1 MKTGKVKFFNENK
14 GFGFIIED
22 DSKQEIFVHHSGLI
36 DKVRENDLVEYEVTQ
51 GRKGLNAIDVKK
63 VQ

>member
-1 MKTGKVKFFNENK
+1 MKKGKVKFFNESK
-14 GFGFIIED
+14 RFGFIVED
-22 DSKQEIFVHHSGLI
+22 DSKEEIFVHETGLV

-51 GRKGLNAIDVKK
+51 GRKGMNAISVKK